1 MGDVWCSPSLSLCC
15 CSDWI
20 LLLCLFDGSCVRG
33 WMVVL
38 FWFSLDDVSCFD
50 GVTEC
55 GLSPFMCP
63 PMPLLFCVVSSG
75 WCLVSFHVSAPLLSC
90 VVSSGWCLVSFH
102 VSPSMP
108 LLFCGL
114 FWMASC
120 LSS

>member
-63 PMPLLFCVVSSG
+63 RS
-75 WCLVSFHVSAPLLSC
+75 LLSLSVSVC
-90 VVSSGWCLVSFH
+90 V
-102 VSPSMP
+102 
-108 LLFCGL
+108 
-114 FWMASC
+114 C
-120 LSS
+120 LSLSVCIVPICLPLSLSVVPVILLA